1 MLKLFNFSLL
11 AFLAFPLA
19 VSAQGIN
26 FAASSSNAPIEVSA
40 ADGIE
45 LHQKEKKIIANKD
58 AIAKRG
64 ESYLY
69 ADKIEAYYRQ
79 ALEDNNTEIWKL
91 SAVGNVK
98 MTSDKSTAKGD
109 MANYNIDTDILTLTG
124 EPAHFISEGDHV
136 TAASLEYMPKKHL
149 VVASGDAKISRE
161 DNTLTATTI
170 SALFKENAD
179 GNLEVELMN
188 ADGKVVISTK
198 TETATGDKAS
208 YNPKTGVAVL
218 LGNVK
223 LTKGDNYMTGEK
235 ATVNLK
241 TGISKLFAGSPSQG
255 SDGRVRGVFLPKSIK
270 DAKTK

>member
-1 MLKLFNFSLL
+1 MLKLFNFSLIVL
-11 AFLAFPLA
+11 LAFPFA

-26 FAASSSNAPIEVSA
+26 FAASSSSEPIEVSA

-69 ADKIEAYYRQ
+69 ADKIEAYYRE
-79 ALEDNNTEIWKL
+79 ALVGKNTEIWKL
-91 SAVGNVK
+91 SAIGGVK

-109 MANYNIDTDILTLTG
+109 RADYDIDTDILALTG
-124 EPAHFISEGDHV
+124 APAHFISEGDHV
-136 TAASLEYMPKKHL
+136 TAARLEYMPKKHL
-149 VVASGDAKISRE
+149 VVATGDAKILRE
-161 DNTLTATTI
+161 ENTLTATAI
-170 SALFKENAD
+170 SALFKENAE

-188 ADGKVVISTK
+188 ADGNVVISTK
-198 TETATGDKAS
+198 AETATGEKAS

-223 LTKGDNYMTGEK
+223 LTKDGNYMTGEK

-255 SDGRVRGVFLPKSIK
+255 SDGRVRGVFLPKSMK